1 LPRQPILDFEVRPG
15 DVLSY
20 VTPTPGG
27 YGDPLLRN
35 PALVLEDVLD
45 EKLSEGYARQV
56 YGVAIDL
63 TRGKVDIDATNAL
76 RVKLLRARI
85 HDDTDH
91 MEPD

>member
-1 LPRQPILDFEVRPG
+1 MLTSNGRERRLPRQPILDFEVQPG

-27 YGDPLLRN
+27 YGDPLLRD

-45 EKLSEGYARQV
+45 EKLSAAYAREV

-63 TRGKVDIDATNAL
+63 THGKVDIDATNAL
-76 RVKLLRARI
+76 RTQRLRA
-85 HDDTDH
+85 
-91 MEPD
+91 